1 MSLPLDVHAGGTETL
16 APPDFRWPGGKRLGV
31 FFRVALEGW
40 SDGAWPSFGP
50 MGNPLQA
57 GTPDLNA
64 LGWVEYGIRRGIHRI
79 LEVLERQDIRTS
91 MLVCGVLAERHP
103 DTLRRI
109 AEAGHE
115 IVAHSWGMD
124 VIPAYLDE
132 ASERANIRRTTDAL
146 EKACGVRPTGWISPR
161 ASPSPRT
168 ARLLAEEGYEW
179 HGDTMNDDLPYLV
192 DFGTH
197 GIAAFPG
204 GMEMNDTPHA
214 IRYGNAP
221 RQMLELFDDWFDY
234 ATQHE
239 QGAVRLN
246 PSIHGHV
253 FGRMTGIGVFEELI
267 RRARALD
274 DGWIGRQGD
283 AIRHLRSVLGP
294 GAVR

>member
-1 MSLPLDVHAGGTETL
+1 MTHSLDVHAGGAETL
-16 APPDFRWPGGKRLGV
+16 PPADFLWPGGKRLGI
-31 FFRVALEGW
+31 FFRVALEAW

-50 MGNPLQA
+50 MGNPLKA

-64 LGWVEYGIRRGIHRI
+64 LGWVEYGARRGIHRI
-79 LEVLERQDIRTS
+79 LDVLERQGIRAS
-91 MLVCGVLAERHP
+91 MLVCGALAERYP
-103 DTLRRI
+103 EMLRRV
-109 AEAGHE
+109 ADAGHE

-132 ASERANIRRTTDAL
+132 EAERANLRRTTQAL
-146 EKACGVRPTGWISPR
+146 ERASGQRPLGWISPR
-161 ASPSPRT
+161 ATPSTRT

-192 DFGTH
+192 SFGSQR
-197 GIAAFPG
+197 IAAFPG

-221 RQMLELFDDWFDY
+221 RQMLELFDDWLDY
-234 ATQHE
+234 ARRHE
-239 QGAVRLN
+239 RGAARLN

-253 FGRMTGIGVFEELI
+253 FGRMSGIKVFEDLI
-267 RRARALD
+267 ERAQALD

-283 AIRHLRSVLGP
+283 AIRHLRAVLGE
-294 GAVR
+294 RSR

>member
-1 MSLPLDVHAGGTETL
+1 MTPLLDIHAGATETL
-16 APPDFRWPGGKRLGV
+16 APADFRWPEGKRLGI
-31 FFRVALEGW
+31 FFRVALEAW

-50 MGNPLQA
+50 MGNPLKP

-64 LGWVEYGIRRGIHRI
+64 LGWVEYGARRGIYRV
-79 LEVLERQDIRTS
+79 LEVLERQDIRCS
-91 MLVCGVLAERHP
+91 MLVCGALAERYP
-103 DTLRRI
+103 DMLRRV
-109 AEAGHE
+109 ADAGHE

-132 ASERANIRRTTDAL
+132 EAERANIRRTTEAL
-146 EKACGVRPTGWISPR
+146 ERACGVRPIGWISPR
-161 ASPSPRT
+161 ATPSPRT

-192 DFGTH
+192 SFG
-197 GIAAFPG
+197 GRNIAAFPG

-221 RQMLELFDDWFDY
+221 RQMLELFDDWLEY
-234 ATQHE
+234 VRRHE

-253 FGRMTGIGVFEELI
+253 FGRLSGIGVFETLI
-267 RRARALD
+267 ERARALD
-274 DGWIGRQGD
+274 DGWIGRQCDG
-283 AIRHLRSVLGP
+283 IRHLRATLGQAA
-294 GAVR
+294 G

>member
-1 MSLPLDVHAGGTETL
+1 MPQKLDVHADAIETL
-16 APPDFRWPGGKRLGV
+16 PPANFRWPGGQRLGI

-40 SDGAWPSFGP
+40 SDDQWPGFGP
-50 MGNPLQA
+50 MGNPLKP

-79 LEVLERQDIRTS
+79 LDVLERQQIQTS
-91 MLVCGVLAERHP
+91 MLVCGVLAERYP
-103 DTLRRI
+103 QTLRRI
-109 AEAGHE
+109 ADAGHE

-132 ASERANIRRTTDAL
+132 AAERANIRRTTEAL
-146 EKACGVRPTGWISPR
+146 EQACGVRPTGWISPR
-161 ASPSPRT
+161 ASPSVRT

-192 DFGTH
+192 RFGERE
-197 GIAAFPG
+197 IAAFPG

-221 RQMLELFDDWFDY
+221 RQMLELFDDWLDFV
-234 ATQHE
+234 QRHE
-239 QGAVRLN
+239 PGAVRLN

-253 FGRMTGIGVFEELI
+253 FGRLSGIGVFEELI

-274 DGWIGRQGD
+274 DTWIGRQGD
-283 AIRHLRSVLGP
+283 AIRHLRQSL
-294 GAVR
+294 R

>member
-1 MSLPLDVHAGGTETL
+1 MPQKLDVHADAIETL
-16 APPDFRWPGGKRLGV
+16 PPADFRWPGGKRLGI

-40 SDGAWPSFGP
+40 SDDQWPGFGP
-50 MGNPLQA
+50 MGNPLKP

-79 LEVLERQDIRTS
+79 LDVLERQQIQTS
-91 MLVCGVLAERHP
+91 MLVCGVLAERYP

-109 AEAGHE
+109 ADAGHE

-132 ASERANIRRTTDAL
+132 AAERANIRRTTDAL
-146 EKACGVRPTGWISPR
+146 EQACGVRPTGWISPR
-161 ASPSPRT
+161 ASPSVRT

-179 HGDTMNDDLPYLV
+179 HGDTMNDYLPYLV
-192 DFGTH
+192 RFGDRE
-197 GIAAFPG
+197 IAAFPG

-221 RQMLELFDDWFDY
+221 RQMLELFDDWLDFV
-234 ATQHE
+234 QRHE
-239 QGAVRLN
+239 PGAVRLN

-253 FGRMTGIGVFEELI
+253 FGRLSGIGVFEELI

-274 DGWIGRQGD
+274 DTWIGRQGD
-283 AIRHLRSVLGP
+283 AIRHLRQSL
-294 GAVR
+294 R